1 MKKLIFVLVF
11 AAMASASFADFSI
24 TGWQLQSRKNYRYTT
39 VDSVMND
46 AAPNGFDY
54 QMNAENRSEY
64 SVISVR
70 GYVSDWVFDESDVI
84 TVSISGFDDLSM
96 GDSPY
101 ALDTLAFSPRSE
113 NNHVATYV
121 VDYAGDGTYKVG
133 AADARDFVN
142 YIANGESISFVD
154 IALGKFS
161 VGSGYIDGVL
171 AKVTED
177 TAGSVYVLFGDAEFE
192 FGNVTPEVPE
202 PGAIA
207 YGAAGLV
214 SLIGIKRRIKK

>member
-1 MKKLIFVLVF
+1 
-11 AAMASASFADFSI
+11 
-24 TGWQLQSRKNYRYTT
+24 
-39 VDSVMND
+39 
-46 AAPNGFDY
+46 
-54 QMNAENRSEY
+54 
-64 SVISVR
+64 
-70 GYVSDWVFDESDVI
+70 
-84 TVSISGFDDLSM
+84 M

-121 VDYAGDGTYKVG
+121 VDYAGDGTYKIG

-142 YIANGESISFVD
+142 YITNGESISFVD

-177 TAGSVYVLFGDAEFE
+177 TAGSVYVLFG
-192 FGNVTPEVPE
+192 NVTPETEVPE
-202 PGAIA
+202 PCAIA